1 MKIDMKKED
10 GKLLVELE
18 GRLDTNTSP
27 ELEST
32 LGECLENAESLVF
45 DFEKLR
51 YISSRGLRSLLVFQK
66 KMNSQKGSMVIR
78 NANDLIMEIFEAT
91 GFCDIL
97 TIEK

>member
-1 MKIDMKKED
+1 MKIDVKKED
-10 GKLLVELE
+10 GKLYVELE

-27 ELEST
+27 ELESA
-32 LGECLENAESLVF
+32 LGDSLDNAESLVL

-51 YISSRGLRSLLVFQK
+51 YISSSGLRVLLMFQK

-78 NANDLIMEIFEAT
+78 NVNELIMEVFEAT

-97 TIEK
+97 TIEN